1 MDLTLFYSLG
11 EFGMAQETFLFRFSS
26 TDESEVELVEQLLVK
41 YGVALQS
48 SDKELKQRDM
58 ADPNAFFTTLQ
69 FLMETGSAV
78 LLVQGLVD
86 LYKRFTEE
94 EELEVE
100 SPEPPVVIKRDINI
114 QITGDNNT
122 VSIINNQEMPML
134 QDLSD
139 NKQLSLPLPNHVS
152 IEKED

>member
-1 MDLTLFYSLG
+1 
-11 EFGMAQETFLFRFSS
+11 MAQEAFRFRFSS
-26 TDESEVELVEQLLVK
+26 TDKSEAELVEQLLVE
-41 YGVALQS
+41 YGVALHS

-58 ADPNAFFTTLQ
+58 SNPNTFFTTLQ
-69 FLMETGSAV
+69 FLMETELAV

-86 LYKRFTEE
+86 LYKRFTKDEK
-94 EELEVE
+94 LKVE
-100 SPEPPVVIKRDINI
+100 SPEPPVVTKRDFNI

-122 VSIINNQEMPML
+122 ISIIDNQEMPML